1 MMSNSIKK
9 LISSIT
15 RLNADIKKKKKKKNS
30 KEVLCENDEY
40 DET

>member
-1 MMSNSIKK
+1 MSNTIKK
-9 LISSIT
+9 LISSINT
-15 RLNADIKKKKKKKNS
+15 FNADIKKKKKKNS